1 MFPFQAFG
9 TYINLLPL
17 RFEEEFSKYEKNSA
31 SSSGAIKFS
40 SDFKA
45 LFPSSQKVLREKIS
59 KSEQDVVLKKRTTFQ
74 KQCEAVFSFYHYI
87 RKNYFQY

>member
-1 MFPFQAFG
+1 MQLSVSLKDSKKGENAVFPFQAFG

-45 LFPSSQKVLREKIS
+45 LFPSSQKS
-59 KSEQDVVLKKRTTFQ
+59 P
-74 KQCEAVFSFYHYI
+74 A
-87 RKNYFQY
+87 